1 MKMTIQFYAISLQ
14 PARVVATE
22 VDPAEAAVLLD
33 AGHSV
38 LLAAPTDLVRA
49 GAALQQAVDDL
60 QPGGCPLP
68 FPDSV
73 SGDDTPAAAKP
84 PLSMDQRFVGISHGD
99 P

>member
-38 LLAAPTDLVRA
+38 LLAAPTDLVRL
-49 GAALQQAVDDL
+49 ALRYSKPLTIFSREDVLYRFRIPSPATTRRP
-60 QPGGCPLP
+60 QPSRL
-68 FPDSV
+68 
-73 SGDDTPAAAKP
+73 
-84 PLSMDQRFVGISHGD
+84 
-99 P
+99 